1 MGQKDLLY
9 SSSRMIFKAVVVF
22 LVVGLLGLV
31 FQATQLPPPQ
41 DSEASV
47 GLPVSSPRIRLRDG
61 RFLAYRERG
70 VSKNDS
76 IYRIIV
82 SHGFGSSKDMN
93 VLATQDLIDELGIYF
108 VLFDRPG
115 YGESDPNPNLTV
127 KSEAFDI
134 EELADYL
141 QIGSK
146 FYVIGVSMGSYS
158 IWGCLKYIPDRLAG
172 AALIVPTVNYW
183 WPSLPHSLV
192 SKDYRRQL
200 VQWAIW
206 FSHYA
211 PGLLYWWVTHKW
223 IPSTAVLE
231 RNPVFFNDRDINI
244 LKSIPG
250 FPMLTQNKLRERGVF
265 DTLRRDFMV
274 AFGEWGFDPMSLS
287 NPFPENGSSVHI
299 WQGYED
305 RVVPFELQRYVSGKL
320 PWIQYHEV
328 PDGGHLI
335 VHYRG
340 LFEAILRALLL
351 GEEFCSYPKPN
362 LSNIVV

>member
-1 MGQKDLLY
+1 
-9 SSSRMIFKAVVVF
+9 MIFKAVVF
-22 LVVGLLGLV
+22 TVVSLLGLV
-31 FQATQLPPPQ
+31 FQAAQLPPQ
-41 DSEASV
+41 NSRESV
-47 GLPVSSPRIRLRDG
+47 GLSVSSPRVRLRDG

-93 VLATQDLIDELGIYF
+93 VLATQELIDELGIYF
-108 VLFDRPG
+108 LLFDRPG

-127 KSEAFDI
+127 KSEALDI
-134 EELADYL
+134 EELADHL

-146 FYVIGVSMGSYS
+146 FYVIGVSMGSYP
-158 IWGCLKYIPDRLAG
+158 IWGCLKYIPNRLAG

-183 WPSLPHSLV
+183 WPSLPHSLI

-200 VQWAIW
+200 VQWAVW
-206 FSHYA
+206 LSHYA
-211 PGLLYWWVTHKW
+211 PGLLYWWITHKW
-223 IPSTAVLE
+223 IPSNAVLE
-231 RNPVFFNDRDINI
+231 RNPIFFNDRDIDI

-250 FPMLTQNKLRERGVF
+250 FPMFTQNKLRERGVF
-265 DTLRRDFMV
+265 DTLRHDFMV
-274 AFGEWGFDPMSLS
+274 AFGEWGFDPMHLN

-305 RVVPFELQRYVSGKL
+305 RVVPFQLQRYVSRKL

-340 LFEAILRALLL
+340 LFATILRALLL
-351 GEEFCSYPKPN
+351 GEEFCSDPKPN

>member
-1 MGQKDLLY
+1 MGQNNLLC
-9 SSSRMIFKAVVVF
+9 SSSTMIFMAVVF
-22 LVVGLLGLV
+22 TVVSLLGLF

-41 DSEASV
+41 NNGESV
-47 GLPVSSPRIRLRDG
+47 GLSVSSPRIRLRDG

-76 IYRIIV
+76 INRIIV

-93 VLATQDLIDELGIYF
+93 VLATQELIDELGIYF
-108 VLFDRPG
+108 LLFDRPG

-127 KSEAFDI
+127 KSEALDI
-134 EELADYL
+134 EELADHL

-158 IWGCLKYIPDRLAG
+158 IWGCLKYIPNRLAG

-183 WPSLPHSLV
+183 WPSLPHSLI
-192 SKDYRRQL
+192 SKDYRRQI
-200 VQWAIW
+200 VQWAVW
-206 FSHYA
+206 LSHYA
-211 PGLLYWWVTHKW
+211 PGLLYWWITHTW
-223 IPSTAVLE
+223 IPSNAVLE
-231 RNPVFFNDRDINI
+231 RNPIFFNDRDIDI

-250 FPMLTQNKLRERGVF
+250 FPMLAQNKLRERGVF
-265 DTLRRDFMV
+265 DTLRHDFMV
-274 AFGEWGFDPMSLS
+274 AFGEWGFDPMRLS

-305 RVVPFELQRYVSGKL
+305 RVVPFQLQRYVSGKL

-340 LFEAILRALLL
+340 LFATILRALLL
-351 GEEFCSYPKPN
+351 GEEFCSDPKPN
-362 LSNIVV
+362 LSNTVV